1 MAQSP
6 LEMLLNLARGSAGR
20 QEDATV
26 IPVQVTV
33 EDPAAAADLNVL
45 QERLR
50 AIADRLLQLERQLL
64 P

>member
-1 MAQSP
+1 
-6 LEMLLNLARGSAGR
+6 MLLNLARGSGGR
-20 QEDATV
+20 SDATV

-33 EDPAAAADLNVL
+33 EDPAAEADLGVL

-50 AIADRLLQLERQLL
+50 AIADRLRQLERQLL

>member
-6 LEMLLNLARGSAGR
+6 LEMLLNLARGAAGR
-20 QEDATV
+20 QDDATV

-33 EDPAAAADLNVL
+33 EDPAAAADLSVL
-45 QERLR
+45 QDRLR

>member
-6 LEMLLNLARGSAGR
+6 LEMLLNLTRAAAGR
-20 QEDATV
+20 QEDRTV

-33 EDPAAAADLNVL
+33 EDPAPANDLNVL

-50 AIADRLLQLERQLL
+50 AMADRLLQLERQLL

>member
-1 MAQSP
+1 
-6 LEMLLNLARGSAGR
+6 MLLNLARGSAGR
-20 QEDATV
+20 QEDPTV

-33 EDPAAAADLNVL
+33 EDPSTAADLSVL

>member
-6 LEMLLNLARGSAGR
+6 LEMLLNLARGSVAR
-20 QEDATV
+20 SDATV

-33 EDPAAAADLNVL
+33 EDPAAEADLGVL

-50 AIADRLLQLERQLL
+50 AIADRLRQLERQLL

>member
-6 LEMLLNLARGSAGR
+6 LEMLLNLARGSVGR
-20 QEDATV
+20 QDDATV

-33 EDPAAAADLNVL
+33 EDPAAAADLSVL

>member
-6 LEMLLNLARGSAGR
+6 LEMLLNLARDSGGR
-20 QEDATV
+20 PDATV
-26 IPVQVTV
+26 VPVQVTV
-33 EDPAAAADLNVL
+33 EEPVAEADLGVL

-50 AIADRLLQLERQLL
+50 AIADRLRQLERQLL

>member
-6 LEMLLNLARGSAGR
+6 LEMLLNLARGASAR

-33 EDPAAAADLNVL
+33 DDPAAAADVSVL

>member
-1 MAQSP
+1 
-6 LEMLLNLARGSAGR
+6 MLLNLARGSAGR

-33 EDPAAAADLNVL
+33 EDPSTAADLSVL

-50 AIADRLLQLERQLL
+50 AIADRLLRLERQLL

>member
-1 MAQSP
+1 
-6 LEMLLNLARGSAGR
+6 MLINLARGSAGR

-33 EDPAAAADLNVL
+33 EDPSTAADLSVL

>member
-6 LEMLLNLARGSAGR
+6 LEMLLNLARGSGQR
-20 QEDATV
+20 GDATV

-33 EDPAAAADLNVL
+33 EDPVVEADLAVL

-50 AIADRLLQLERQLL
+50 AIADRLRQLEQQLL